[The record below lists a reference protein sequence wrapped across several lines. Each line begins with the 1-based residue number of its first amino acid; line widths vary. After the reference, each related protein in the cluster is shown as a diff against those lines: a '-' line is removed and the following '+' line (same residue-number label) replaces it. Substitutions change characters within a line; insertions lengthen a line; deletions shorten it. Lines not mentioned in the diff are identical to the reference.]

1 MRSGARVRPLART
14 DLDPVVDLC
23 LRARAELG
31 VGRQLCTDDRD
42 RLREQIGAL
51 LGLDGA
57 TVLVATLDDEPAGVL
72 LGRLVGPGPFT
83 EAVVLNLEALYVRPD
98 ARRRGIGHA
107 LLVAA
112 ADAAGRAG
120 ADEVFAS
127 PLPGARGMHRFL
139 ARLGFAPAAA
149 HRVVPTA
156 VLQRRLAHDTGSAAV
171 RRPAS
176 RGIEDLL
183 ERRRRARAR
192 AAEAAQPV
200 ASTSMQVSRAVHSR
214 RPSASST
221 TTW

>member
-31 VGRQLCTDDRD
+31 VGHQLCTDDPA

-51 LGLDGA
+51 VGLDGA

-83 EAVVLNLEALYVRPD
+83 DAVVLNLEALYVRPD

-112 ADAAGRAG
+112 ADAAVRAG

-156 VLQRRLAHDTGSAAV
+156 VLQRRLGHDTGTGAV